1 MEKAFNR
8 LKGLRAERGLTQVDM
23 AKLLG
28 MNPVTYRK
36 KENGERDFTLKEVA
50 KAQEVLEIDPQY
62 YFFYKFSNR
71 TVTNQPA

>member
-36 KENGERDFTLKEVA
+36 KENGERDFTLREVA
-50 KAQEVLEIDPQY
+50 KAQKVLEIDPQY
-62 YFFYKFSNR
+62 YFFYKFSNQM
-71 TVTNQPA
+71 VTKQPS

>member
-36 KENGERDFTLKEVA
+36 KKMENVILR
-50 KAQEVLEIDPQY
+50 
-62 YFFYKFSNR
+62 
-71 TVTNQPA
+71 

>member
-36 KENGERDFTLKEVA
+36 KENGERDFTLREVA

-62 YFFYKFSNR
+62 YFFYKFSNQ
-71 TVTNQPA
+71 TVTKWPA

>member
-23 AKLLG
+23 ANLLG

-62 YFFYKFSNR
+62 YFFINL
-71 TVTNQPA
+71 VTKR

>member
-23 AKLLG
+23 AKLLD

-36 KENGERDFTLKEVA
+36 KENGERDFTLREVA
-50 KAQEVLEIDPQY
+50 KAQEVLEIAPQY
-62 YFFYKFSNR
+62 YFFYKFCNQ

>member
-23 AKLLG
+23 ANLLG

-62 YFFYKFSNR
+62 YFFYKFSNQ
-71 TVTNQPA
+71 TVTGRPA

>member
-71 TVTNQPA
+71 TVTSQPV

>member
-62 YFFYKFSNR
+62 YFFYKFSNQ
-71 TVTNQPA
+71 TVTSRPA

>member
-1 MEKAFNR
+1 MEKVFNR

-36 KENGERDFTLKEVA
+36 KENGERDFTLREVA

-62 YFFYKFSNR
+62 YFFYKFSNQ
-71 TVTNQPA
+71 TVTNRPA

>member
-23 AKLLG
+23 AKLLD
-28 MNPVTYRK
+28 MNPATYRK

-50 KAQEVLEIDPQY
+50 KAQEVLKIDPQY
-62 YFFYKFSNR
+62 YFFYKFSNQ
-71 TVTNQPA
+71 TVTEQPV

>member
-71 TVTNQPA
+71 TVTIRPA